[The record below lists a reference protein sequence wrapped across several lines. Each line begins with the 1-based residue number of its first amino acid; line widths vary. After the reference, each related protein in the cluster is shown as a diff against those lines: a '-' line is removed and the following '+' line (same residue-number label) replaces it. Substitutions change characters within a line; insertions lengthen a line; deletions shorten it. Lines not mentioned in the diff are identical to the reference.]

1 MLILV
6 LLFFNL
12 IIINFYMVKIVVSLF
27 PLQIAN
33 NLIVIHFK

>member
-12 IIINFYMVKIVVSLF
+12 IIINFYMVKIVVRLF

-33 NLIVIHFK
+33 NLIVIYFK